1 MMKIL
6 QVFSHNA
13 VAVESVGGETI
24 VLVGKGIGFNKRKG
38 DRINRSAASRVFVE
52 SERQRIVGTG

>member
-1 MMKIL
+1 MKVL

-13 VAVESVGGETI
+13 VAVESVDGETM

-38 DRINRSAASRVFVE
+38 DRINRNVASRVFVE
-52 SERQRIVGTG
+52 SKIQRIVETG